1 MQLALI
7 SDIHGN
13 DVAFGE
19 VTADLERV
27 GCDGAVCLGD
37 VGQGGPQPQETLN
50 RLRGLECPVV
60 MGNSDAF
67 LLEVPD
73 DSPEPVTERQLAVRE
88 WSLGKLD
95 ADDLDFIRSFSPTVE
110 LALDG
115 EARLVAFHGSPR
127 SYDDVLLPS
136 SEGPALEP
144 FRGTGAA
151 LLAGGH
157 THPVG
162 AHGRGRALR
171 QPGQRRPRLRP
182 PPAGGRL
189 QADAGGRVRA
199 PDGRRERDLCRV
211 PPSAVLARGADRG
224 HARERPAPRRGL
236 RPRLAPCLRIP
247 FGGGAAT
254 PI

>member
-1 MQLALI
+1 VQLALI

-127 SYDDVLLPS
+127 SYDDVLLPN

-157 THPVG
+157 THTQWARMVAGALFVNPGSVGLAYDRHQPEDDFKLTPV
-162 AHGRGRALR
+162 AEYAL
-171 QPGQRRPRLRP
+171 LT
-182 PPAGGRL
+182 AGESGISVEFR
-189 QADAGGRVRA
+189 
-199 PDGRRERDLCRV
+199 RV
-211 PPSAVLARGADRG
+211 PYSLEELIEVTRASG
-224 HARERPAPRRGL
+224 RPHGEDYVRDW
-236 RPRLAPCLRIP
+236 RPV
-247 FGGGAAT
+247 
-254 PI
+254 